1 MGRQSKTPFGVSKF
15 RGLLVAG
22 CFVTAM
28 DFLVRISDCVIGG
41 NLIGEEALAGI
52 ELVAPLVA
60 LIVFVSALLGTGTG
74 VNCSMAYGRCNRE
87 RAWQFFAQGLWSS
100 LAFGGFLALAIG
112 FFGDRFVAGFG
123 ASAQA
128 TAYATAYCRWMAL
141 IAFQRPLI
149 TFLLYVSYTDGD
161 ARICSLSY
169 GLQFVSTAAVSWLLV
184 RAGMGTTGLALGNV
198 TGNFVAMATL
208 CGHFF
213 RKSNSFRL
221 VRHFSVRDV
230 WTIVRTSF
238 GDASSYLCDAAFYYF
253 LCRFM
258 IGRFGQGAMPETGAA
273 CTAFQ
278 FAELFIGIGVAL
290 QPLTSVYFGERNY
303 KGVRTVVRSAVRL
316 GFLSAAVLSLAMI
329 AWPEGVVRLVGIDS
343 PGTFADA
350 VWAVR
355 LCAIGISFYTVNC
368 IATSYLVTIAH
379 EVLSTVHTAVAWLL
393 MPAASVAALSV
404 FGENGA
410 WLGYGLSNVL
420 SLAVLLLYVRLRF
433 GRAGFP
439 FLLSH
444 GRDKKLHMFDLD
456 IVEEQVAEVSQKVFA
471 TLESAD
477 QPPKTVMHA
486 ALLVEE
492 VLMTVKE
499 RNAGKAMSAEV
510 TLDLNEGVSLTLRDD
525 GEIFDI
531 TDADQQVSS
540 LRTFLLAS
548 LMEHHDDRMN
558 LITTGFNRNIFNF

>member
-1 MGRQSKTPFGVSKF
+1 MKATFGIAKF

-28 DFLVRISDCVIGG
+28 DFLVRISDSVIGG

-52 ELVAPLVA
+52 GLIAPLLSMV
-60 LIVFVSALLGTGTG
+60 VFVAGLLGTGTG

-87 RAWQFFAQGLWSS
+87 RAWQFFVQGLWSS
-100 LAFGGFLALAIG
+100 LIFGGLLALAIWVYG
-112 FFGDRFVAGFG
+112 ERFVAGFG
-123 ASAQA
+123 ASAA
-128 TAYATAYCRWMAL
+128 ASAYATDYCRWMIL
-141 IAFQRPLI
+141 IAFQRPLV

-184 RAGMGTTGLALGNV
+184 RGGMGTAGLALGNIA
-198 TGNFVAMATL
+198 GNFVALATL

-213 RKSNSFRL
+213 RKSNSFHL
-221 VRHFSVRDV
+221 VRHFSLKDT
-230 WTIVRTSF
+230 WTIIRTSF
-238 GDASSYLCDAAFYYF
+238 GDSSSYLCDAAFYYF

-258 IGRFGQGAMPETGAA
+258 IGRFGQDVMPETGAA

-278 FAELFIGIGVAL
+278 FTELFIGIGVAL

-303 KGVRTVVRSAVRL
+303 KGVRTVIRSAVRL
-316 GFLSAAVLSLAMI
+316 GFLSAAALSLAMI

-343 PGTFADA
+343 PGNFADA

-368 IATSYLVTIAH
+368 IATSYLVTIER

-393 MPAASVAALSV
+393 VPAASVAVWSV

-410 WLGYGLSNVL
+410 WLGYGLSNAF
-420 SLAVLLLYVRLRF
+420 SLAILLLYVRLRF
-433 GRAGFP
+433 GRARFP
-439 FLLSH
+439 FLLSR
-444 GRDKKLHMFDLD
+444 GRDKLLHMFDLD
-456 IVEEQVAEVSQKVFA
+456 IDDKQVAEVSQKVSE
-471 TLESAD
+471 TLEAAD
-477 QPPKTVMHA
+477 QPPKTVMQA

-499 RNAGKAMSAEV
+499 RNAGKTVSAEV
-510 TLDLNEGVSLTLRDD
+510 TLDLNDGVALTLRDD